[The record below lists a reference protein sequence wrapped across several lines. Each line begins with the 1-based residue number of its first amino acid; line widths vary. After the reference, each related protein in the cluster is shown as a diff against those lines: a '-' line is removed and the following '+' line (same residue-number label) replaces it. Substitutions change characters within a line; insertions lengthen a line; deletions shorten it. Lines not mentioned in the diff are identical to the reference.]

1 MEIDTFVDIR
11 PPISSWDEMAGLQL
25 ELAAQKSDHGYP
37 RQWAFRGQWDAA
49 QEPEITLRRVAA
61 RWKGDPYELES
72 KLLRTFKRHYHL
84 YSTDAPANDDYLEW
98 LGVMRHF
105 RAPTRLLDWSYS
117 FWVGVY
123 FALRTEEART
133 GRPPETHAVWALDLS
148 EDWFV
153 GQVREIFGSDPT
165 TASILGKDGDIDVRK
180 GSTFKAL
187 FRQRH
192 GKHFIY
198 PVNPFRM
205 NQRMLTQQGVF
216 LCPADLRHSFMENL
230 AGILERTE
238 PREVKGRRLVK
249 ILIRHDPEQRARM
262 LLQLHRMNINDA
274 TLFPGLEGFA
284 QSLEVR
290 AAFPWTMKEE
300 PGF

>member
-1 MEIDTFVDIR
+1 MEVDAFVDIR
-11 PPISSWDEMAGLQL
+11 KPVSSWDELAKLQL
-25 ELAAQKSDHGYP
+25 ELAGQMSERGHP

-49 QEPEITLRRVAA
+49 QQPEITLRRVAA

-84 YSTDAPANDDYLEW
+84 YSTDAPADDDYLEW

-123 FALRTEEART
+123 FALRTEEAKT
-133 GRPPETHAVWALDLS
+133 TETHAVWALDLS
-148 EDWFV
+148 EDWLV
-153 GQVREIFGSDPT
+153 GKVKEIFGDHP
-165 TASILGKDGDIDVRK
+165 AAAAMLAKGGDIDVRK
-180 GSTFKAL
+180 APTFKTL

-192 GKHFIY
+192 GKRFVY

-205 NQRMLTQQGVF
+205 NQRMVTQQGVF
-216 LCPADLRHSFMENL
+216 LCPADLQHSFMQNL
-230 AGILERTE
+230 AGVLERTE
-238 PREVKGRRLVK
+238 PHEVKGRRLVK
-249 ILIRHDPEQRARM
+249 ILIQYDPEQRARM

-284 QSLEVR
+284 MSLEGR